1 MNETQEQLEKSIKLA
16 NHRLK
21 QFSEEK
27 LTSEAANIVF
37 NKLLIEKAVMV
48 KKLEN
53 LHENK
58 LKSFVKKVIRKVT
71 KKTLI
76 CDRF

>member
-1 MNETQEQLEKSIKLA
+1 MNETQEQLVKSIKLA
-16 NHRLK
+16 KHRLK

-27 LTSEAANIVF
+27 LTSEAANTVF

-48 KKLEN
+48 KELEDSKSNKFKNFIGKL
-53 LHENK
+53 
-58 LKSFVKKVIRKVT
+58 IRKV
-71 KKTLI
+71 KHETLI